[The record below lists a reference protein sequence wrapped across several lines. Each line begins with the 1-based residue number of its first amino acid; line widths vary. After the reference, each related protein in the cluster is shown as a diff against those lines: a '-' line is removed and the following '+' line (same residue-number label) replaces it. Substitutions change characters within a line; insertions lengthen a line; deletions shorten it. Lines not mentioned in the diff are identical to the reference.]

1 MAYSSIVK
9 PSVHFNTKLY
19 TGTGATQ
26 AVTGVGFQ
34 PDWVWLK
41 SRSNSTYHLLY
52 DAVRGATK
60 QIYSN
65 TTSAEGTDT
74 NTLTSFDSDGFSL
87 GADSGSGANIN
98 GYTQVAWNWKA
109 NGAGSANTDGSINS
123 TVSANTTSGFSIVK
137 YTGTGANATVGHGLG
152 VAPKMIIV
160 KNTEA
165 TENWLVYHQSLGN
178 TSVLKLN
185 ETSAKGSS
193 QYYWNNTS
201 PTSSTFSLGASSE
214 ANTNADVNIAY
225 CFAEKKGYSKFGSYT
240 GNGST
245 DGTFVYTGFKP
256 AFVLWK
262 RTEDAGYD
270 WDMYDTARDTYNVA
284 FKELMPNSNAA
295 ESSATVLSL
304 DILSNGFKLR
314 TSNDNGN
321 GSGKPYIYMAFA
333 EEPLV
338 ANSGSNG
345 VPATAK

>member
-225 CFAEKKGYSKFGSYT
+225 CFAEKTGYSKFGSYD
-240 GNGST
+240 GNGNAN
-245 DGTFVYTGFKP
+245 GTFVYTGFKP
-256 AFVLWK
+256 AFVIVKVSSGGTGDWQLFDNK
-262 RTEDAGYD
+262 RIGFNGGNY
-270 WDMYDTARDTYNVA
+270 RL
-284 FKELMPNSNAA
+284 KPSS
-295 ESSATVLSL
+295 SSAEATDSL
-304 DILSNGFKLR
+304 IDFLSNGFKLR
-314 TSNDNGN
+314 DAG
-321 GSGKPYIYMAFA
+321 GSFNASGDTYIYMAFA
-333 EEPLV
+333 ENPLV
-338 ANSGSNG
+338 ANSGTDG

>member
-1 MAYSSIVK
+1 MAYTTINKSSE
-9 PSVHFNTKLY
+9 HFNTKLY
-19 TGTGATQ
+19 TGTGSSNAI
-26 AVTGVGFQ
+26 TGVGFQ

-65 TTSAEGTDT
+65 TDSAEGTDT

-225 CFAEKKGYSKFGSYT
+225 CFRDVVGYSKFGSYV
-240 GNGST
+240 GNGNAN
-245 DGTFVYTGFKP
+245 GAFVYTGFKP
-256 AFVLWK
+256 AFVLLKNTNAVTNWQMN
-262 RTEDAGYD
+262 DS
-270 WDMYDTARDTYNVA
+270 ARDTFNVVNKRLA
-284 FKELMPNSNAA
+284 PNVTDA
-295 ESSATVLSL
+295 ESSSSYQFG
-304 DILSNGFKLR
+304 DFLSNGFKIR
-314 TSNDNGN
+314 ETNDTWNGN
-321 GSGKPYIYMAFA
+321 GNAYIFMAFA
-333 EEPLV
+333 EQPLIGD
-338 ANSGSNG
+338 N
-345 VPATAK
+345 PATAR